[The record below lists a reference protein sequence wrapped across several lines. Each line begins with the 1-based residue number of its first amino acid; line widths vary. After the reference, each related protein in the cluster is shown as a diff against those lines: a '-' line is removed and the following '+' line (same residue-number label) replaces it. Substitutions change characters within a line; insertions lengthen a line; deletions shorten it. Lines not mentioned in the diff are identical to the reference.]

1 MRNSEGIHPWKHF
14 KTITK
19 HRNLVMA
26 MCFRIGL
33 YRQGLLHDLS
43 KYSWT
48 EFSRGCRYFQGNR
61 SPNNYEREKN
71 GFSLS
76 WLHHKGRNKH
86 HFEYWLD
93 YDERRNGGVKGMP
106 MPRRYIAEMYCDRVA
121 ACITYQKEDYDD
133 LSPIR
138 YFYRG
143 SGKYLMHPDTRRDI
157 GFLLT
162 MLGERG
168 SRATE
173 RYIKTVYLRG
183 GEIPEDYREFSSL
196 EEFDA
201 AHGPDGA
208 NGAHAAHGANGEIGA
223 HAAHGANGAD
233 GAHAARGKNGV

>member
-1 MRNSEGIHPWKHF
+1 MHPWKHF

-19 HRNLVMA
+19 HRHLVMK

-48 EFSRGCRYFQGNR
+48 EFSRGCRYYQGNR
-61 SPNNYEREKN
+61 SPNNYEREVR

-93 YDERRNGGVKGMP
+93 YNEHKSGSVRGMP

-121 ACITYQKEDYDD
+121 ACITYQKDAYSD
-133 LSPIR
+133 LSPAR

-143 SGKYLMHPDTRRDI
+143 AGKQLMHPATRRDI
-157 GFLLT
+157 GFLLG
-162 MLGERG
+162 MLAEKGG
-168 SRATE
+168 KATE
-173 RYIKTVYLRG
+173 RYIREKYLKG
-183 GEIPEDYREFSSL
+183 APIPDSYREYDSL
-196 EEFDA
+196 AEFDA
-201 AHGPDGA
+201 A
-208 NGAHAAHGANGEIGA
+208 
-223 HAAHGANGAD
+223 
-233 GAHAARGKNGV
+233 NGVES